1 MPKRILVVDW
11 KALPGALPKKRILHL
26 KCNKD
31 NIFECPVKGCLHVG
45 HRSVRGLRKHINTR
59 HPYYYYHD
67 IKPVVSR
74 TDSSVMP
81 VLKKLRSSTHKIPA
95 FSLQNGIGKDFLEW
109 LKSSCGGGKSSKES
123 IFVGRRAMK
132 YLMVSLGQSSES
144 ILQDE
149 HVDCCV
155 GNPQIFM
162 SFLRLIT
169 NEWGLSSSGALPYVK
184 SITDLLDF
192 RKASGVHDN
201 TLRSFAVTE
210 VYLRRARENLAKK
223 KKVEYSRN
231 LDLESLI
238 AANSWA
244 TLSEMEEV
252 IPYHTPRYETV
263 LKKCIDPNHN
273 SNVSELT
280 FATRFIITFLF
291 LRVKCSRPMT
301 YQYLTVKMVEEAAEN
316 GGFVDQTKF
325 KTCDKFVFDTLILT
339 DDVIKILDSYI
350 SSIRP
355 LLLPKCEYVVLTCNG
370 TQYKAFGSAM
380 SLLVYQAIGKSV
392 NPTRYRQ
399 IIESESYMQLD
410 ERERDTV
417 SRDQKHSSGVAKR
430 IYQKRLSRDVAMD
443 ARACL
448 QKMTGTERE
457 THTQDLAL
465 TVCDITVGD
474 SQPSVSDQA
483 SPDRVSPSDKLKNT
497 SPSSSYN
504 NGCNEEVLILSTT
517 VSRPSGDAT
526 KVDIDCDAVID
537 VADENTSSL
546 SSHNSDFDKD
556 TSILSTAASV
566 TPEDTKKVDVDCDVE
581 IDVGDQTDSILSAES
596 TINIDELEIK
606 KEEVEGNANELKLKR
621 FTPEED
627 IALKAGIKKYGY
639 GKWKNIIADKE
650 FKFHPSRTRDT
661 IRIRAKSLNLLV
673 KSDSTKKISTRS
685 CKSNKNIQNK

>member
-31 NIFECPVKGCLHVG
+31 NIFECPVKGCLHTG

-67 IKPVVSR
+67 DKPVVSR

-81 VLKKLRSSTHKIPA
+81 VLKKMRSSTHKIPA

-109 LKSSCGGGKSSKES
+109 LKSSCGGGKSTKES
-123 IFVGRRAMK
+123 IFIGRRAMK
-132 YLMVSLGQSSES
+132 YLMVSLGQSSDS
-144 ILQDE
+144 LLQEE

-155 GNPQIFM
+155 GSPQIFM
-162 SFLRLIT
+162 SFLKLIT
-169 NEWGLSSSGALPYVK
+169 DEWGLSSSGALPYIK
-184 SITDLLDF
+184 SVTDLLDF

-223 KKVEYSRN
+223 KKIEYSRN

-252 IPYHTPRYETV
+252 IPYHTVRYENV
-263 LKKCIDPNHN
+263 LKKCLDPNQKP
-273 SNVSELT
+273 NVSELT

-301 YQYLTVKMVEEAAEN
+301 YQYLTVKMIEEASQN

-325 KTCDKFVFDTLILT
+325 KTCDKYVFDTLILT

-350 SSIRP
+350 ASIRP
-355 LLLPKCEYVVLTCNG
+355 LLHPKCEYVILTCNG
-370 TQYKAFGSAM
+370 TQYKAFGAAM

-399 IIESESYMQLD
+399 IIESESFMQLD

-417 SRDQKHSSGVAKR
+417 SKDQKHSSGVAKR
-430 IYQKRLSRDVAMD
+430 IYQKRLSREVAMD
-443 ARACL
+443 ARACI
-448 QKMTGTERE
+448 QKLTGTDRE
-457 THTQDLAL
+457 THTQDLAS
-465 TVCDITVGD
+465 TVCDLTVGD
-474 SQPSVSDQA
+474 DQLLVA
-483 SPDRVSPSDKLKNT
+483 AVSPS
-497 SPSSSYN
+497 
-504 NGCNEEVLILSTT
+504 EEVQNTTSTPNRNTESNEDISILYTHDTRNFENAKKCDVNSDAEIDTGDKTRSTP
-517 VSRPSGDAT
+517 PSG
-526 KVDIDCDAVID
+526 
-537 VADENTSSL
+537 
-546 SSHNSDFDKD
+546 
-556 TSILSTAASV
+556 
-566 TPEDTKKVDVDCDVE
+566 
-581 IDVGDQTDSILSAES
+581 S
-596 TINIDELEIK
+596 TINMEQLEIK
-606 KEEVEGNANELKLKR
+606 KEEVEENTPEMKLKR

-627 IALKAGIKKYGY
+627 TALKAGIKKYGY
-639 GKWKNIIADKE
+639 GKWKDIISDKV
-650 FKFHPSRTRDT
+650 FSFHPSRTRDT
-661 IRIRAKSLNLLV
+661 IRVRAKSLNLLV
-673 KSDSTKKISTRS
+673 KPECKKRS
-685 CKSNKNIQNK
+685 NNKKGSSNKNMENK